1 MKLIVAGKHLV
12 FDQFITYVC
21 ATMSAA
27 MFEENDQPN
36 PCVASFATAPSDL
49 VTRVEES
56 RKAPGEPRAER
67 RRHVLSQHGVD
78 LLDEFAWLKAA
89 NWQQVIRDPALL
101 DPAIRAYLDAENR
114 YSEQILG
121 DTAELQATLFAELK
135 GRIRQDDAS
144 VPTED
149 GALAYFFRYREG
161 AQHPLVCRQARTG
174 GAEEILLDA
183 NVLASDHSFFRLGA
197 TRHSP
202 DHRLLAWT
210 SDETGS
216 EFYTIRVRDIAYG
229 TDLGDIVPDAVGDVV
244 WRADAAGFFY
254 VRLDSC
260 RRPSQVFEHR
270 LGTAV
275 EHDRLLYEE
284 ADAR

>member
-27 MFEENDQPN
+27 IFEENDQPD
-36 PCVASFATAPSDL
+36 PCMASFATAPSDL

-135 GRIRQDDAS
+135 GRIR
-144 VPTED
+144 
-149 GALAYFFRYREG
+149 
-161 AQHPLVCRQARTG
+161 
-174 GAEEILLDA
+174 
-183 NVLASDHSFFRLGA
+183 
-197 TRHSP
+197 
-202 DHRLLAWT
+202 
-210 SDETGS
+210 
-216 EFYTIRVRDIAYG
+216 
-229 TDLGDIVPDAVGDVV
+229 
-244 WRADAAGFFY
+244 
-254 VRLDSC
+254 
-260 RRPSQVFEHR
+260 
-270 LGTAV
+270 
-275 EHDRLLYEE
+275 
-284 ADAR
+284 